1 MAYTT
6 IDDPELYFQ
15 VKLYTGNNTA
25 IGSGGLANT
34 FDGDEDMQPDL
45 VWIKARADAESHKLY
60 DSVRGVTK
68 DLEPDLYAAEGTN
81 TEGLTAF
88 GSDGFTI
95 GNYSSINAS
104 SQTYVAWCWK
114 AGTAGSGTTTGSGT
128 GQAYTYSVDTT
139 SGVSIM
145 AYTGNGTANHTIP
158 HHLGVVP
165 NWFMVKI
172 RSGDN
177 NNWGVYHHKSNSSPE
192 QYALYLDSTHAA
204 TDDIF
209 MNDVAPTSSVIN
221 LSGGNYGNVNTNT
234 YVAFC
239 FAEKQGF
246 SKFGSYTGNGNA
258 DGTFVHLGFRPA
270 FLMVK
275 ASSATSAWYIY
286 DNKRAGYNPDNNQ
299 LYPDRNNT
307 EDTTDQVDLL
317 SNGFKWKAITGD
329 PNTSGRT
336 YVYMAF
342 AEAPF
347 VNSNGVPCN
356 AR

>member
-1 MAYTT
+1 MAYTA
-6 IDDPELYFQ
+6 IDNPELYFQ

-45 VWIKARADAESHKLY
+45 VWIKARADSESHKLY

-68 DLEPDLYAAEGTN
+68 DLESDLGTAEGTDS
-81 TEGLTAF
+81 EGLTAF

-114 AGTAGSGTTTGSGT
+114 ESA
-128 GQAYTYSVDTT
+128 T
-139 SGVSIM
+139 SGFDMVGYS
-145 AYTGNGTANHTIP
+145 GNETARTIS
-158 HHLGVVP
+158 HSLSAVP
-165 NWFMVKI
+165 SMMIVKN
-172 RSGDN
+172 RESSYG
-177 NNWGVYHHKSNSSPE
+177 WQVYHHKNTSAPETEIIYLHDTTATADSNVE
-192 QYALYLDSTHAA
+192 W
-204 TDDIF
+204 
-209 MNDVAPTSSVIN
+209 NDTAPTSSVFTV
-221 LSGGNYGNVNTNT
+221 GTDVGVNQSTKDLIA
-234 YVAFC
+234 YLWSEV
-239 FAEKQGF
+239 QGF

-258 DGTFVHLGFRPA
+258 NGTFVYTGFRPA

-275 ASSATSAWYIY
+275 ATSATSAWYIY

-317 SNGFKWKAITGD
+317 SNGFKWQGITGD
-329 PNTSGRT
+329 PNSSGRT

-347 VNSNGVPCN
+347 VNSNGVPGN